1 MQKIL
6 GFYKAL
12 KIRNKLLLILLTLL
26 FSVSFLSFVSIQ
38 ISYSIYDSQLV
49 SQSSVILNLFS
60 TNIEIELKKIENMT
74 FSILSDPKVQLY
86 LNTIKTQGSSYEKYK
101 ATDDFIQRLMSESQN
116 ENYISSISFLDLDKN
131 EYIVGKST
139 ILLND
144 NRKKEVIDR
153 AKAKNGGIVWIEPFR
168 DDNCIIAAREI
179 RGTGNME
186 SLATLVIRLEPDK
199 LINRHLGAE
208 SNYESNMLIL
218 SGDKLVFSNDNSIG
232 LDDVEI
238 IKSNIQSYQVQTI
251 NNNKFLINYGMS
263 GYTDWT
269 YINILPYDNIFQ
281 GIAAMR
287 LIMVVAFALILLV
300 VSFMGIKFAD
310 GITKPIIALSKKM
323 KKAEQGDF
331 QISNLENATN
341 GNTDEIGQLDY
352 DFSIMVDKIN
362 TLINENYV
370 KQLLIKETEL
380 KALQS
385 QINPHFLY
393 NTLASINGLARMN
406 GQKQISAMVKAL
418 GNLLRSAV
426 KNNETVI
433 TLEEELNLLND
444 YVTIQ
449 KIRYSER
456 LVFNVEVDEQLEDCL
471 IPKLT
476 LQPIVENSI
485 NYGLENLTEDCRIH
499 VKTLMHPEYFTISI
513 SDNGPGMSEETMEK
527 FKSNLLVP
535 KGTGIGLKNIDERI
549 KLIFGEGYGLFIES
563 NLNKGTRVSIN
574 LPYTKRGENNV

>member
-1 MQKIL
+1 MLKIL
-6 GFYKAL
+6 KFYKAQ
-12 KIRNKLLLILLTLL
+12 KIKNKLFLILFTLL
-26 FSVSFLSFVSIQ
+26 FSVSFLSFISIQ

-74 FSILSDPKVQLY
+74 FSILSDPKVQSY
-86 LNTIKTQGSSYEKYK
+86 LNIIKTEGSSYEKYK

-116 ENYISSISFLDLDKN
+116 ENYISSISFLDLNNN
-131 EYIVGKST
+131 EYIVGRSAV
-139 ILLND
+139 ILDD
-144 NRKKEVIDR
+144 NRKKEVIER
-153 AKAKNGGIVWIEPFR
+153 AKAKNGGIVWIEPSI

-179 RGTGNME
+179 RATGTME
-186 SLATLVIRLEPDK
+186 SLATLVVRLDPDK
-199 LINRHLGAE
+199 LIDRHLGAE
-208 SNYESNMLIL
+208 SKYESNILIL
-218 SGDKLVFSNDNSIG
+218 SDNKLVFSNEKSIG
-232 LDDVEI
+232 LDDVKTI
-238 IKSNIQSYQVQTI
+238 NSNIRSYQVQTI
-251 NNNKFLINYGMS
+251 NDKKFLINYGMS
-263 GYTDWT
+263 SYTDWT

-287 LIMVVAFALILLV
+287 LIMVAAFVLILLV

-310 GITKPIIALSKKM
+310 GITKPIIALTQKM

-331 QISNLENATN
+331 RSSNLESISNDY
-341 GNTDEIGQLDY
+341 TDEIGQLEH

-380 KALQS
+380 KALQA

-393 NTLASINGLARMN
+393 NTLASINGIARMN

-418 GNLLRSAV
+418 GNLLRSAM

-433 TLEEELNLLND
+433 TLDEELSLLND

-449 KIRYSER
+449 KIRYGAR
-456 LVFNVEVDEQLEDCL
+456 LVFGVEADDELKEYI

-485 NYGLENLTEDCRIH
+485 NYGLESLTEECCIN
-499 VKTLMHPEYFTISI
+499 VKTIMHPEYFSI
-513 SDNGPGMSEETMEK
+513 AIEDNGPGMSEETLEK
-527 FKSNLLVP
+527 FRKKILVP

-549 KLIFGEGYGLFIES
+549 KLIFGENYGLFIES
-563 NLNKGTRVSIN
+563 NLNKGTRVNIH
-574 LPYTKRGENNV
+574 LPYVKRGDNNV